1 MTPSELKALH
11 EQHNPSSSFF
21 SRDSMRF
28 HGDTMQNYGVCA
40 AMLHSDD
47 GRAPVQAWEL
57 FRRRPVK
64 FGQHSSAF
72 FDAMTFKRIHL
83 GGS

>member
-28 HGDTMQNYGVCA
+28 GGDTMRNYGVVA
-40 AMLHSDD
+40 VELHSADR
-47 GRAPVQAWEL
+47 GAPVQAWEL

-72 FDAMTFKRIHL
+72 FDAVTFKRIHPSL
-83 GGS
+83 